1 MDAERLKRIALG
13 CLSLIF
19 CFFVYWG
26 LNNWLGSGPAIREL
40 KEYTTSIDSAER
52 QDSSRNASRIEKL
65 EGEVKGLKD
74 EVETLKE
81 KAAR

>member
-1 MDAERLKRIALG
+1 MDAGRLKRIALG
-13 CLSLIF
+13 CLTLIF

-26 LNNWLGSGPAIREL
+26 LNNWLGSGPAIRKL
-40 KEYTTSIDSAER
+40 KEYTASIDSAER

-65 EGEVKGLKD
+65 EGELKDLKD
-74 EVETLKE
+74 EVESLKQ